1 MLFEPLLDFCHATYA
16 QATASA
22 AAARGGAGAG
32 GSGGGVMDLQA
43 LHAGSDLLL
52 PQGRQG

>member
-1 MLFEPLLDFCHATYA
+1 VLFEPLLDFCHATYA

-52 PQGRQG
+52 PQGR